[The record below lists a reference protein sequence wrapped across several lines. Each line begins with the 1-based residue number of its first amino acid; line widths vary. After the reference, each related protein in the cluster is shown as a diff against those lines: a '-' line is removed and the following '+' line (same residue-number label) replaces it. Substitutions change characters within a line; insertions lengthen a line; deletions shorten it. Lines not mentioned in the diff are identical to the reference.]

1 MQNHLALILRIEKQV
16 RGSMASL
23 HDIEMANLNSGA
35 KTEPL
40 ASCEPNAPHT
50 FHEGLG
56 ISTRVSTPLNPVG
69 TARGENNFG
78 RQDLWLGN
86 SDMTDKDDLGAVPD
100 ASMLSLFRGL
110 VNFLME
116 ESRKR
121 GWQDVSDSLQH
132 VDAAIASRAARKQ
145 GPN

>member
-1 MQNHLALILRIEKQV
+1 
-16 RGSMASL
+16 MASL
-23 HDIEMANLNSGA
+23 HDMGLMNLNSGA

-40 ASCEPNAPHT
+40 AACSQNPPHT
-50 FHEGLG
+50 FDAELG
-56 ISTRVSTPLNPVG
+56 ISTRVPARPNLVG
-69 TARGENNFG
+69 TASGGSNFG
-78 RQDLWLGN
+78 NQDLWLGN
-86 SDMTDKDDLGAVPD
+86 SGMTDKDDLGAVPD

-121 GWQDVSDSLQH
+121 GWQDISDSLQQ
-132 VDAAIASRAARKQ
+132 VDAAIANRVTRKQ

>member
-1 MQNHLALILRIEKQV
+1 
-16 RGSMASL
+16 MASL

-35 KTEPL
+35 KTEPV
-40 ASCEPNAPHT
+40 ASCAPDAPHT
-50 FHEGLG
+50 FDAELG
-56 ISTRVSTPLNPVG
+56 ISTRVATRPNTVG
-69 TARGENNFG
+69 TASGESNFG

-86 SDMTDKDDLGAVPD
+86 SDMTDRDDLGAVPD

-121 GWQDVSDSLQH
+121 GWQDICDSLQH
-132 VDAAIASRAARKQ
+132 VDSAIASRTARKQ

>member
-1 MQNHLALILRIEKQV
+1 
-16 RGSMASL
+16 MASL
-23 HDIEMANLNSGA
+23 HDIEMTNLNSGA
-35 KTEPL
+35 KTESV
-40 ASCEPNAPHT
+40 ASCAPDAPRT
-50 FHEGLG
+50 FDMGLG
-56 ISTRVSTPLNPVG
+56 ISTRVTTRPNTVG
-69 TARGENNFG
+69 TASGESNFG

-86 SDMTDKDDLGAVPD
+86 SDMTDRDDLGAVPD

-121 GWQDVSDSLQH
+121 GWKDVSDSLQH
-132 VDAAIASRAARKQ
+132 VDSAIANRAARKQ

>member
-1 MQNHLALILRIEKQV
+1 MT
-16 RGSMASL
+16 SL

-35 KTEPL
+35 KTEPV
-40 ASCEPNAPHT
+40 ASCASDEPHMFDA
-50 FHEGLG
+50 GLG
-56 ISTRVSTPLNPVG
+56 ISTRVTTRPNPVG
-69 TARGENNFG
+69 TASGEINFG

-86 SDMTDKDDLGAVPD
+86 SDMTDRDDLGAVPD

-110 VNFLME
+110 VTFLME

-121 GWQDVSDSLQH
+121 GWQDISDSLQQ
-132 VDAAIASRAARKQ
+132 VESAIASRAARKQ